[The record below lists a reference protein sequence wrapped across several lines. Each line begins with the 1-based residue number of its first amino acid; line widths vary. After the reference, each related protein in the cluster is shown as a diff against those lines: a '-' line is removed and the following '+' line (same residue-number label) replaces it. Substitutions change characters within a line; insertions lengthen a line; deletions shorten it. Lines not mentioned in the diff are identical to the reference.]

1 MSFISINKNGKSL
14 IWIVIVVICYCNLLE
29 GQNRWTECYTEVRCL
44 LIGIYGASCI
54 SMCFFMPILLI
65 FRKILFIF
73 VTKLSNL
80 YITDHLRQ
88 TILWETEVQKFT
100 WCHQTAWLL
109 IVRLPILQMLK
120 IWNNSVL
127 LSLSW
132 RFNVNPKKK

>member
-1 MSFISINKNGKSL
+1 MSFISNSKNGKSL

-29 GQNRWTECYTEVRCL
+29 GQNRWTKYYTEVRCL

-54 SMCFFMPILLI
+54 SMYFFYAHFIV

-73 VTKLSNL
+73 VIKLSNL
-80 YITDHLRQ
+80 YHRP
-88 TILWETEVQKFT
+88 FT
-100 WCHQTAWLL
+100 PDYLMRNGSAKVYLMPSDCMV
-109 IVRLPILQMLK
+109 IDRRLPILQMLK
-120 IWNNSVL
+120 TWNNSVI

>member
-1 MSFISINKNGKSL
+1 MNCDCRDCYD
-14 IWIVIVVICYCNLLE
+14 CYCNLLE

-54 SMCFFMPILLI
+54 SMYFFYTHFIV

-73 VTKLSNL
+73 VIKLSNL
-80 YITDHLRQ
+80 YHRP
-88 TILWETEVQKFT
+88 FT
-100 WCHQTAWLL
+100 PDYLMRNGSAKVYLMPSDCMV
-109 IVRLPILQMLK
+109 IDRRLPILQILK
-120 IWNNSVL
+120 TWNNSVM